1 MIIPATF
8 KSSANAAVFVV
19 FLNWL
24 ASATS
29 MSTSGIM
36 TIVYIAIVLRMAGEV
51 SQPASFSYQ
60 LAKVMGKI
68 YDASSSFHVK

>member
-1 MIIPATF
+1 
-8 KSSANAAVFVV
+8 
-19 FLNWL
+19 
-24 ASATS
+24 
-29 MSTSGIM
+29 M
-36 TIVYIAIVLRMAGEV
+36 TIVYIAIALRMAEEV